1 MGLKGWYSSNKFTF
15 IFSHDYFTF
24 SLLSSNLTH
33 SFLSQLNSS
42 YALLRKTYS
51 DEKLHH
57 VSNDKYINLLARGV
71 AYCTCSPVT
80 VENGPASY
88 LNSHPPLRSI
98 SSYLHEINAIS
109 SFIKFSLSFSHFHL
123 SPYLYS
129 PIQQYFS
136 KCGLGLPWWR
146 SGWESAC

>member
-1 MGLKGWYSSNKFTF
+1 MIILHFLLYPQ
-15 IFSHDYFTF
+15 ISHI
-24 SLLSSNLTH
+24 L
-33 SFLSQLNSS
+33 LSQLNSS

-71 AYCTCSPVT
+71 AYCNCSPVT
-80 VENGPASY
+80 VENRPPSY

-109 SFIKFSLSFSHFHL
+109 SFIKFSLSYSHFHL

-136 KCGLGLPWWR
+136 KCGLHLLSFW
-146 SGWESAC
+146 